1 MTTIKQA
8 MVKTIKNY
16 LEDGGYYNYNGSK
29 RLYADTQNCFGI
41 PNSIQLQIVAIC
53 AKEICPKPSI
63 HPDALISEILNP
75 MGLITGD
82 ELVAWLGGDYSMFKS
97 QGYADI
103 LNPPVPDLGKLQTV
117 PVNVL
122 RNNIR
127 RVTGIHP
134 LDLETLRDSY
144 RLVPKDRM
152 QDLVTAD
159 PSRFSLYEAPQ
170 TVCIDFA
177 EMSVGWYSKWNYG
190 DLSVGYAKV
199 TLIHPSMT
207 DRVHALLFILN
218 DKNEAWIY
226 DSQSAYMLW
235 PYGNVPP
242 ISNCNEIVFN
252 EIRI

>member
-1 MTTIKQA
+1 M
-8 MVKTIKNY
+8 KTIKDY
-16 LEDGGYYNYNGSK
+16 LIEGGYYHFTQYE
-29 RLYADTQNCFGI
+29 RLYADCIACFGQ
-41 PNSIQLQIVAIC
+41 PDSVQLQMVSIAVKEKCPIPSLHPAIL
-53 AKEICPKPSI
+53 E
-63 HPDALISEILNP
+63 SEILNP
-75 MGLITGD
+75 IGIVTGPN
-82 ELVAWLGGDYSMFKS
+82 LTGWLSGDWSMFKP